1 MEFFRMR
8 GMGLKHGI
16 AAIVLFFILLLC
28 TGGMGCQRFFLPVFT
43 FLGEQEAGGF
53 LLQEGLLELLPIYA
67 YVSENS
73 NSAESGLLSY
83 IEDPESDQAWGIE
96 DEEDRDMEN
105 MNTLPEDPIRE
116 ENPQDMQVQ
125 AQQDLDELMRLENQM
140 VYIPPKKS
148 VTYDWESLTEYET
161 LLNTFYTIDST
172 ALAGSDL
179 LNLEDLTG
187 WDMTIDKTDAGPQ
200 ILIYHTHSLETFAD
214 SEPGERSQTI
224 VGVGDLLAQI
234 LTEEYGYSV
243 LHLTDEFDTVRDSAY
258 AKSLPVLE
266 QVLEQYP
273 TIQVIIDLHRDA
285 SAPGREN
292 VVEINGRP
300 TARFMFFN
308 GISRSKNTGNID
320 YLYNPN
326 LAQNLAFSF
335 QMQVAAGEYYP
346 GLTRKIYIKQYRY
359 NMHLRGRTLLIE
371 LGDETNTVEEAKNA
385 CYPIAHLLDLVLS
398 GKE

>member
-1 MEFFRMR
+1 MDFFKMR
-8 GMGLKHGI
+8 GMGRGHGI

-28 TGGMGCQRFFLPVFT
+28 TGGMGCQRFFLPILT
-43 FLGEQEAGGF
+43 FLGEQGPGGF

-67 YVSENS
+67 YVSENPHS
-73 NSAESGLLSY
+73 DETGLLSY
-83 IEDPESDQAWGIE
+83 IEDPEVDPTRRLEDAKKEDAEDSDPLQESPAVDEDYRDLQAQAQQNL
-96 DEEDRDMEN
+96 EELM
-105 MNTLPEDPIRE
+105 RE
-116 ENPQDMQVQ
+116 ENRTVF
-125 AQQDLDELMRLENQM
+125 
-140 VYIPPKKS
+140 VPPEKS
-148 VTYDWESLTEYET
+148 ATYDWEALTNYET
-161 LLNTFYTIDST
+161 LLNTFYTVDAT

-187 WDMTIDKTDAGPQ
+187 WDLSINKTDTGPQ
-200 ILIYHTHSLETFAD
+200 ILLYHTHSLEAFAD
-214 SEPGERSQTI
+214 SEPGDRSQTI
-224 VGVGDLLAQI
+224 VGVGDLLTQI
-234 LTEEYGYSV
+234 LTEEYGYNV

-258 AKSLPVLE
+258 AKSQPVLE
-266 QVLEQYP
+266 EVLKQYP

-292 VVEINGRP
+292 VMDLNGRP

-359 NMHLRGRTLLIE
+359 NMHLLGRSLLIE
-371 LGDETNTVEEAKNA
+371 LGDETNTLEEVKNA